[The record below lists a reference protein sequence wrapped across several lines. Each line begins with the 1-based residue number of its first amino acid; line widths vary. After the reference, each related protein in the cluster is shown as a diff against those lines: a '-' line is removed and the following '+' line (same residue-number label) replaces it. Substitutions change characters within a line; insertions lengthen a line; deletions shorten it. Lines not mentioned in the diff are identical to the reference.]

1 MFFIIKTFLGIV
13 FVLSMWRIGT
23 QYFHSII
30 VAAILAIVGFI
41 FWVAILNRE

>member
-23 QYFHSII
+23 QYFHSMI
-30 VAAILAIVGFI
+30 VAAILAIAGFI
-41 FWVAILNRE
+41 FWIALFNRD